1 MARRRK
7 RTRSTKRRKVS
18 TQSVIVTLLI
28 LFGLYLYQSG
38 ILQDLLD
45 QWGVSITL
53 SPADTPAEGPVVVGD
68 GEIQAFFTTP
78 HLIYP
83 DRENQRRPPPVLT
96 SLIEDIEAAQSSI
109 DVAVFDLDIIEVT
122 EALVAAQQRGVRV
135 RVVLDSENLDTPEVS
150 EQTGQLEAA
159 GAGLG
164 FDEREPFMHHKFLII
179 DESITWAGSW
189 NLTTNGT
196 YRNNNN
202 MVRFNNNE
210 IATTYTD
217 EFQQMFDG
225 AYGVHKTSVAS
236 YPSVQIGETQVQM
249 LFSPTDE
256 TEKHIIEQLQQA
268 QSSIR
273 FMAFSYTLDSIADV
287 MLEKMQSGVTVQ
299 GVFEKRNAS
308 GTGSEFERLRGD
320 GKYVL
325 VDGNCYVM
333 HHKVIII
340 DERIVLTGSYNFS
353 ASAENSNDENLITL
367 IDPTLAQAY
376 IDEFERVYEQAKTPL
391 RCN

>member
-7 RTRSTKRRKVS
+7 RRRSTKRRNIS

-45 QWGVSITL
+45 QWGVPITL
-53 SPADTPAEGPVVVGD
+53 SPGDAPAAGPAIVGD

-96 SLIEDIEAAQSSI
+96 ALIEDIEAAQTSI
-109 DVAVFDLDIIEVT
+109 DMAIFDLDIPEVT
-122 EALVAAQQRGVRV
+122 QALVAAQERGVRV
-135 RVVLDSENLDTPEVS
+135 RVVLDSESLDTPEVS

-164 FDEREPFMHHKFLII
+164 FDEREPFMHHKFVVI
-179 DESITWAGSW
+179 DGAVTWGGSW
-189 NLTTNGT
+189 NLTVNGT

-202 MVRFNNNE
+202 MVRFNNPE

-225 AYGVHKTSVAS
+225 AYGVHKSNVAS
-236 YPSVQIGETQVQM
+236 YPRVQIGETQVQM
-249 LFSPTDE
+249 HFSPTDE
-256 TEKHIIEQLQQA
+256 TENHIIEQLQQA
-268 QSSIR
+268 ESSIR
-273 FMAFSYTLDSIADV
+273 FMAFSYTLDSVADV

-320 GKYVL
+320 GDQIL

-340 DERIVLTGSYNFS
+340 DERVVLTGSYNFS

-367 IDPTLAQAY
+367 IDPTLVAAY
-376 IDEFERVYEQAKTPL
+376 MDEFERVYEQAQTPL
-391 RCN
+391 RCG